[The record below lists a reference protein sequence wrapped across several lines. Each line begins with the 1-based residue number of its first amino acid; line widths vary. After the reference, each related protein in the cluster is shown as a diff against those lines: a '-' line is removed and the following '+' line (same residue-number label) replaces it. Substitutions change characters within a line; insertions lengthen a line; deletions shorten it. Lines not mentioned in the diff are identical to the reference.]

1 MLCSQIM
8 NQTCHHEASVGG
20 EMAALMF
27 AEERLLCSS
36 VGLFLFAL

>member
-20 EMAALMF
+20 EMAALF
-27 AEERLLCSS
+27 VEERLLCSS